1 MVLKKEDSWWM
12 SFDFRAL
19 NKLTVKYKFLILVI
33 NILLDELQGDNIFT
47 KVDIHLVYHQ
57 IRMKQVN
64 IPKINL
70 YTHVVHY
77 ELLVKYFFICWSI
90 EFSNICEQD
99 LITFPP
105 KIYDH
110 IFI

>member
-19 NKLTVKYKFLILVI
+19 NKLTIKYKFLILVI
-33 NILLDELQGDNIFT
+33 NLLLDELQGDNIFT

-64 IPKINL
+64 ILKINL
-70 YTHVVHY
+70 YTHLVHY
-77 ELLVKYFFICWSI
+77 ELLVKYFFVCWSI
-90 EFSNICEQD
+90 EF
-99 LITFPP
+99 
-105 KIYDH
+105 
-110 IFI
+110 